1 METIKV
7 YFEFSIHSGRLLQF
21 NKIKSIRKNLEIF
34 TLECIFTSES
44 NRFRNAV
51 KQRNAEISE
60 HRKPQ
65 TANIKDQP

>member
-21 NKIKSIRKNLEIF
+21 NKIKSIIKNLEIF
-34 TLECIFTSES
+34 TLDIFTSES
-44 NRFRNAV
+44 NRFKNAV

-65 TANIKDQP
+65 TANIKDHP

>member
-21 NKIKSIRKNLEIF
+21 NKIKSIIKNLEIF
-34 TLECIFTSES
+34 TLDLFTSES

-51 KQRNAEISE
+51 KHRNAEISE

-65 TANIKDQP
+65 TANIKDHP

>member
-1 METIKV
+1 M
-7 YFEFSIHSGRLLQF
+7 QF
-21 NKIKSIRKNLEIF
+21 NKIKSIRKDLEIF

-65 TANIKDQP
+65 TANIKDHP

>member
-21 NKIKSIRKNLEIF
+21 NKIKSIIKNLEIF
-34 TLECIFTSES
+34 TLDIFTSES

-51 KQRNAEISE
+51 KHRNAEISE

-65 TANIKDQP
+65 TANIKDHP

>member
-21 NKIKSIRKNLEIF
+21 NKIKSIPKNLEIF
-34 TLECIFTSES
+34 TLDIFTSES

-51 KQRNAEISE
+51 KHRNAEISE

-65 TANIKDQP
+65 TANIKDHP

>member
-7 YFEFSIHSGRLLQF
+7 YSEFSIHLGRLLQF
-21 NKIKSIRKNLEIF
+21 NKIKSIIKNLEIF
-34 TLECIFTSES
+34 TLDIFTSES

-65 TANIKDQP
+65 TANIKDHP